1 MERGIDSEV
10 AASASTLPAIGTSAL
25 SPYTFRQRLRSGYH
39 VFWYRLGEALCWS
52 RGIYRE
58 RPAIRLAALTGRQ
71 QERIL
76 FLKRRYAVRFERY
89 GAQET
94 TLKSYDYLDILDQAW
109 TAWGQSRPS
118 GVAVH
123 DVGSSNFWYARVLQS
138 FFRPSALTGVEVEG
152 YRIYANGYSRW
163 DYAQD
168 YVQGLPQTSFVVSNY
183 AQYDQKAD
191 VVSVCHAR
199 TRLGLAAS
207 PRTIGAPYPV
217 RSNRVQSDC
226 YRIVRHGEPRAG
238 RSRRRSESLPRSGI
252 GSALVLRSARPPSPA
267 APAACRVLVES
278 DQPEL
283 AASPSVLRQVPAM
296 SSSLDFTD

>member
-1 MERGIDSEV
+1 MERVIDSEV
-10 AASASTLPAIGTSAL
+10 AASASTLPAIATSAR

-76 FLKRRYAVRFERY
+76 FLKRRYAVRFDRY
-89 GAQET
+89 GAPET
-94 TLKSYDYLDILDQAW
+94 ALKSYDYLNILDQAW

-163 DYAQD
+163 DYAQG
-168 YVQGLPQTSFVVSNY
+168 YVQGLPQTSCVVSNY

-191 VVSVCHAR
+191 VVMAWYPFVTPAPVLAW
-199 TRLGLAAS
+199 RLPLALLA
-207 PRTIGAPYPV
+207 PRTLFAQIASNLTATGLFVMVNQGPEEAAVAANLCREAGLDRRWSYEVLARLRLRRPQPV
-217 RSNRVQSDC
+217 VSWW
-226 YRIVRHGEPRAG
+226 
-238 RSRRRSESLPRSGI
+238 
-252 GSALVLRSARPPSPA
+252 SPI
-267 APAACRVLVES
+267 
-278 DQPEL
+278 
-283 AASPSVLRQVPAM
+283 SPS
-296 SSSLDFTD
+296 

>member
-1 MERGIDSEV
+1 MERVIDSEV

-58 RPAIRLAALTGRQ
+58 RPAIRLAAPTGRQ

-94 TLKSYDYLDILDQAW
+94 ALKSYDYLDILDQAW
-109 TAWGQSRPS
+109 TAWGQSRPV

-163 DYAQD
+163 DYAQG

-191 VVSVCHAR
+191 VVMAWYSFVTPAPVWAW
-199 TRLGLAAS
+199 RLPLALLA
-207 PRTIGAPYPV
+207 PRTLFAQIASNLTATGLFVMVNQGPEEAAVAANLCREAGLDRRWSYEVPARLRPRRPQPV
-217 RSNRVQSDC
+217 VSWW
-226 YRIVRHGEPRAG
+226 
-238 RSRRRSESLPRSGI
+238 
-252 GSALVLRSARPPSPA
+252 SPI
-267 APAACRVLVES
+267 
-278 DQPEL
+278 
-283 AASPSVLRQVPAM
+283 SPS
-296 SSSLDFTD
+296 

>member
-58 RPAIRLAALTGRQ
+58 RPAIRLAAPTGRQ

-89 GAQET
+89 GEQEPA
-94 TLKSYDYLDILDQAW
+94 LKSYDYLDILDQAW

-118 GVAVH
+118 GIAVH

-152 YRIYANGYSRW
+152 YRIYASGYSRW

-191 VVSVCHAR
+191 VVMAWYPFVTPAPVWAW
-199 TRLGLAAS
+199 RLPLALLA
-207 PRTIGAPYPV
+207 PRTLFAQIASNLTVTGLFVMANQGPEEAAVAANLCREAGLDRRWSYEVPARLRPRHPQPV
-217 RSNRVQSDC
+217 VSWW
-226 YRIVRHGEPRAG
+226 
-238 RSRRRSESLPRSGI
+238 
-252 GSALVLRSARPPSPA
+252 SPI
-267 APAACRVLVES
+267 
-278 DQPEL
+278 
-283 AASPSVLRQVPAM
+283 SPS
-296 SSSLDFTD
+296 